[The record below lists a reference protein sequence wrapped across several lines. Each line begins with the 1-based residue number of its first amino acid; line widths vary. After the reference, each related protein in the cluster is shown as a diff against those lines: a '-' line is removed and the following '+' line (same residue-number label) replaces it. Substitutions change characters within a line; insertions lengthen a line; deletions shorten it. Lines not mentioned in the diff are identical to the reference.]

1 MNSII
6 LDTLHTSTITENL
19 DHTELTS
26 IEGMFEVVPYRCGEM
41 ISLSACNLQ
50 DNLSILAKG
59 HIEVRIP
66 HGVGESIV
74 CTLHPGDLV
83 ELNTFFYHT
92 SPKAKLYAV
101 GDTDILFM
109 SKSRF
114 ENLVKSDPLIMSRVV
129 YGMMHN
135 YQNILGRMSSR
146 IAELTDYIYHTNSRI

>member
-6 LDTLHTSTITENL
+6 TDTLHASAITEDL
-19 DHTELTS
+19 DPAGLTG
-26 IEGMFEVVPYRCGEM
+26 IEEMFEVAPYRGGEM
-41 ISLSACNLQ
+41 ISLSAYDLS

-59 HIEVRIP
+59 HVEVRIP

-83 ELNTFFYHT
+83 ELHTFVSHT
-92 SPKAKLYAV
+92 SRNARLYAV
-101 GDTDILFM
+101 EDTDILFM

-114 ENLVKSDPLIMSRVV
+114 ENLVKSDPLVMSRVV
-129 YGMMHN
+129 QGMMHS

>member
-6 LDTLHTSTITENL
+6 IDTLHTSAITENL
-19 DHTELTS
+19 NPMELIS
-26 IEGMFEVVPYRCGEM
+26 IEGMFEVAPYRDGEM
-41 ISLSACNLQ
+41 ISLSACDLQ

-59 HIEVRIP
+59 HIEVKIP

-83 ELNTFFYHT
+83 GLNTFVSHT
-92 SPKAKLYAV
+92 SRKAKLYAV

-129 YGMMHN
+129 HGMMHN
-135 YQNILGRMSSR
+135 YQNILGRMSNR